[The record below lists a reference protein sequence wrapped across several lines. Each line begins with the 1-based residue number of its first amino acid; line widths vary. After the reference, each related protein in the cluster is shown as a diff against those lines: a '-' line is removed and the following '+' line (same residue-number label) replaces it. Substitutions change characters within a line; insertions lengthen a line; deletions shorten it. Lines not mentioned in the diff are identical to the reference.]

1 MIEVRGLKKSFGE
14 KEVLKGINL
23 SILDGEDVAILG
35 KSGEGK
41 SVFLKHI
48 IGLLKPDEGSVM
60 VDGIDITELSKHE
73 LYKIRR
79 KFSYVFQGAALFDS
93 MTVFENIALPLRERG
108 FAGSEIKERV
118 DEALSLV
125 DLEGTQDL
133 YPAELSG
140 GMKKRVGFARAIV
153 SKPKYLLYD
162 EPTTGLDVLTSWK
175 INKLIKKLNKMGG
188 VTGILV
194 THDIRSAL
202 YTSDKIA
209 LLNNGIIVEV
219 IESQKYKDARTEEL
233 REFLRAGGFL
243 EEDDGV

>member
-1 MIEVRGLKKSFGE
+1 MIEIKNLKKSFE
-14 KEVLKGINL
+14 DKEVLKGVNL
-23 SILDGEDVAILG
+23 TILDGEDIAILG

-48 IGLLKPDEGSVM
+48 IGLLKPDEGDII
-60 VDGIDITELSKHE
+60 VDGVDITKLSKTE

-93 MTVFENIALPLRERG
+93 LTVYDNIALPLRERG
-108 FAGSEIKERV
+108 VREEEIREKVR
-118 DEALSLV
+118 EALYLV
-125 DLEGTQDL
+125 DLEGTEDL

-153 SKPKYLLYD
+153 SKPRYLLYD

-175 INKLIKKLNKMGG
+175 INKLIKKLNKMEGI
-188 VTGILV
+188 TGILV

-209 LLNNGIIVEV
+209 LLKDGIIVEI
-219 IESQKYKDARTEEL
+219 IESSRYKEAKTEEL
-233 REFLRAGGFL
+233 REFLRAGGL
-243 EEDDGV
+243 IEESNKD

>member
-1 MIEVRGLKKSFGE
+1 MIEVINLKKSFDN
-14 KEVLKGINL
+14 KRVLKGVNL
-23 SILDGEDVAILG
+23 TILDGEDIAILG

-48 IGLLKPDEGSVM
+48 IGLLKPDEGAIL
-60 VDGIDITELSKHE
+60 VDGVDITKLSKTE

-93 MTVFENIALPLRERG
+93 LTVYENIALPLRERG
-108 FAGSEIKERV
+108 LSEEEIRKKV
-118 DEALSLV
+118 KEALWLV
-125 DLEGTQDL
+125 DLDGTENL

-153 SKPKYLLYD
+153 STPKYLLYD

-175 INKLIKKLNKMGG
+175 INKLIKKLNKMKGI
-188 VTGILV
+188 TGILV

-209 LLNNGIIVEV
+209 LLKDGVIVEI
-219 IESQKYKDARTEEL
+219 IESSRYKDAKTEEL
-233 REFLRAGGFL
+233 REFLQAGGLL
-243 EEDDGV
+243 EECNES